1 MPRPNVQTQAA
12 KYWYLTRRDVL
23 SSIVPVVARTRD
35 RILKKAAAVLATGE
49 KPTVAQ
55 FAEAAGVSRA
65 SFYRAFE
72 SRGALLEA
80 LAVQPE
86 PAARERILDAAFVLV
101 GAHGLTA
108 LSMDDL
114 ATRAGVSR
122 ATLYRLFPGKP
133 ALFTS
138 LIRTYSP
145 MEPVSRLAIELKNE
159 PPEVVMPEIARTVY
173 RTVYGSGETRL
184 GLLRA
189 VFFEVSSLAP
199 DAEESARE
207 AMQTII
213 GSVGAYVMAQMTSGR
228 IRPMS
233 PLLALQ
239 SFVGPIFFHVL
250 TRPLVERVLG
260 VDIDGEQAVT
270 ELAESW
276 LRSMRPVLEETL

>member
-1 MPRPNVQTQAA
+1 MRRPNVQTQAA
-12 KYWYLTRRDVL
+12 KFRYLTRRDVL

-101 GAHGLTA
+101 GARGLTA

-145 MEPVSRLAIELKNE
+145 MEPVSRLAIDLKDE

-173 RTVYGSGETRL
+173 RAVYGSGETRL

-250 TRPLVERVLG
+250 TKPLVERVLG

-270 ELAESW
+270 ELAEGW
-276 LRSMRPVLEETL
+276 LRSMQPDLEETL